1 MPYLIIAL
9 LFGLAGGCVGK
20 LKGSSFFLW
29 FMISGL
35 VPVIG
40 LLAALFYRFESD
52 EPRRA
57 CPRCGRVTK
66 VYDAV
71 CTRCGLDLEFPDEIL
86 PSQARERELAAGP
99 GPR

>member
-9 LFGLAGGCVGK
+9 LFAFAGGFVGK
-20 LKGSSFFLW
+20 AKGSSIELW
-29 FMISGL
+29 FLISGL
-35 VPVIG
+35 IPGYG
-40 LLAALFYRFESD
+40 LLAALFYRIESD

-57 CPRCGRVTK
+57 CPRCGKVTK